1 MALNFAYE
9 LRKWGGGH
17 PNITSPEAE
26 YQPHVCTSIVAQDS
40 KNQIF
45 HGRNMDWNLPEDI
58 RNISVQIE
66 FQRGNKT
73 QYIGA
78 TYVGY
83 VVSAEASSG
92 RPCCDCHM
100 SVLGLFVTCMSVWY
114 ECAPRN

>member
-1 MALNFAYE
+1 MIVALNFAYE

-26 YQPHVCTSIVAQDS
+26 YQPHVCTSIVAQDA

-83 VVSAEASSG
+83 VVSAETLHRRLRLSHGCAG
-92 RPCCDCHM
+92 TVCHM
-100 SVLGLFVTCMSVWY
+100 HVCVV
-114 ECAPRN
+114 